1 MKIYRYNE
9 TGDLY
14 YLLLES
20 DHTERGERLVTYI
33 TKDTEYKKVYSRP
46 ISNFYGLV
54 EIRGHLVPRFELVTT
69 DNVMASLIKEEVVL
83 NEP

>member
-20 DHTERGERLVTYI
+20 DHTERGERLVTYM
-33 TKDTEYKKVYSRP
+33 TKDIEHKKVYSRP
-46 ISNFYGLV
+46 ISNFHGLI
-54 EIRGHLVPRFELVTT
+54 EIRGHRVPRFELVDT
-69 DNVMASLIKEEVVL
+69 DSTVASLIKEEVIL